1 MSSNEEDPAVAWEA
15 WLNEPDARWTC
26 TRGELIDALTHLQA
40 SVPWPPPIQR
50 DGTIAIN
57 AESLADAILAQMP
70 KAPIDADSYEEGV
83 EYERERAALLAEE
96 HGVSYARNIPGGEF
110 EYWSFADL
118 IRKEPQP

>member
-15 WLNEPDARWTC
+15 WLNEPIARWTC

-70 KAPIDADSYEEGV
+70 GMAGLMADVVAVLGEAEGFIGGKDN
-83 EYERERAALLAEE
+83 AAFMRLADWA
-96 HGVSYARNIPGGEF
+96 GVS
-110 EYWSFADL
+110 
-118 IRKEPQP
+118 